1 MILVFLITLIF
12 SIISIY
18 LWFHFP
24 LLSFN
29 KHNLLL
35 VLAALSLIIFLSN
48 SLSYSYLNYEF
59 IGNHL
64 SSINSHLPKCITFSY
79 QKKKKPCNS
88 GKKFTSI
95 EDSPQVQKQPSLL
108 FSLHI
113 ISLPKYIHLLTGNS
127 VYIGQKGNDT
137 VFYVMWFQRYVK
149 NSWSSHHGAV
159 VNESDQEP

>member
-1 MILVFLITLIF
+1 MCKIDCEFMILVFLITLIF

-59 IGNHL
+59 NGNHL

-79 QKKKKPCNS
+79 QKKNPAIVAKSLRAKRILH
-88 GKKFTSI
+88 KFRN
-95 EDSPQVQKQPSLL
+95 
-108 FSLHI
+108 SLHYYFPY
-113 ISLPKYIHLLTGNS
+113 ISS
-127 VYIGQKGNDT
+127 VYQSI
-137 VFYVMWFQRYVK
+137 FIY
-149 NSWSSHHGAV
+149 
-159 VNESDQEP
+159 